1 MFLRDTLIPLVITAA
16 LTASAAAAAQESA
29 TANIEGPDGTD
40 LGTVELTQTPSGV
53 LLVADLKGLPSGT
66 HAFHIH
72 AVGACDPDFQAAG
85 GHFNPTGA
93 NHGFNNPDG
102 PHAGDMPNIHVGS
115 DGALKFEVF
124 NTRVS
129 LKQGESNSV
138 FDEDGSA
145 IVIHAGADDYA
156 TDPAGD
162 AGERIGCGV
171 IE

>member
-1 MFLRDTLIPLVITAA
+1 MFLRDTLIPLAITAA
-16 LTASAAAAAQESA
+16 LTASAAAAQESA

-40 LGTVELTQTPSGV
+40 LGTVELTQTPGGV

-93 NHGFNNPDG
+93 KHGFNNPDG

>member
-1 MFLRDTLIPLVITAA
+1 MFLRHTLIPLAITAA
-16 LTASAAAAAQESA
+16 LTASTAAAQETS
-29 TANIEGPDGTD
+29 TASIKGPDGMD
-40 LGTVELTQTPSGV
+40 LGTVELTQTPGGV
-53 LLVADLKGLPSGT
+53 LLVADLNGLPPGT

-93 NHGFNNPDG
+93 KHGFNNPDG

-124 NTRVS
+124 NTMVS
-129 LKQGESNSV
+129 LKQGESNSL